1 MFLKINEEMKQRLIK
16 LCCRKNGYIHSNRD
30 TKSFIKNNDAELYD
44 YLCGIVDLTEYNDNI
59 KEVICKDMKEHFFDK
74 IIVTDK
80 ENRIIKIYD
89 NGLTETTFDKLTFHF
104 TCDYAKC
111 IANMEHDLFHQT
123 RKGKHNNYDFIFDKD
138 YIEPILIPLEDI
150 KGLDIYDNL

>member
-1 MFLKINEEMKQRLIK
+1 MSNKKTNFAKSNEKTNHLNLITYMV
-16 LCCRKNGYIHSNRD
+16 N
-30 TKSFIKNNDAELYD
+30 IKELYNE
-44 YLCGIVDLTEYNDNI
+44 LVKTFLIENNI

-89 NGLTETTFDKLTFHF
+89 NGLTEITFKKLTFHF
-104 TCDYAKC
+104 TCDYAQC
-111 IANMEHDLFHQT
+111 IAKMEHDLFHQT